1 MFCLQRYYKNV
12 KKRSTEYEISVSA
25 PNVDRR
31 RALLLFSMFF
41 FSYLFGMKTTNV
53 LLACAMLLLCC
64 FACKRGE
71 PLSPEEQ
78 RMLKIATLDSAL
90 ADYGFRAMDACDFR

>member
-1 MFCLQRYYKNV
+1 
-12 KKRSTEYEISVSA
+12 
-25 PNVDRR
+25 
-31 RALLLFSMFF
+31 
-41 FSYLFGMKTTNV
+41 
-53 LLACAMLLLCC
+53 MLLLCC
-64 FACKRGE
+64 FACERGK